1 MIAFRFRRMRIRNMG
16 LTIVAREEST
26 AEFCPPFFARG
37 WRKRLPIGIRDN
49 YFQVERSSNGLIA
62 YHARREAILTHGS
75 KDARV
80 HSGEA
85 D

>member
-1 MIAFRFRRMRIRNMG
+1 MG
-16 LTIVAREEST
+16 LTIVTSGEKKPQTGGVFVRPS
-26 AEFCPPFFARG
+26 FARG
-37 WRKRLPIGIRDN
+37 WRKRLPIGTRDN

-80 HSGEA
+80 HSR
-85 D
+85 